1 MLSPRLTTQATSRGY
16 LYGQYV
22 QIEGYDLIC
31 MSSSSTSSQRL
42 KPTTGIN
49 SSFRNQ
55 PNRMT
60 RKLNY
65 SMATAATITSPMRPK
80 AWARTRL
87 GAAAVCNG
95 PNGAVQDAFMTRTE
109 E

>member
-16 LYGQYV
+16 LYGQFV

-65 SMATAATITSPMRPK
+65 SMASAATNTKPK
-80 AWARTRL
+80 KPKTKTQTKH
-87 GAAAVCNG
+87 NTTTNNNK